1 LQNEIAAIVRNI
13 RFGEER
19 QHDPFSVQVAVVA
32 IGWKQAAFI
41 KLLEELQETV
51 SSSHNRISRARGVV
65 LERLLEKREHIF
77 RPQSGQSSQKVDEP
91 AR

>member
-19 QHDPFSVQVAVVA
+19 QHDPFSLQVAVVA

-65 LERLLEKREHIF
+65 FERLLENREHIF
-77 RPQSGQSSQKVDEP
+77 RPQSGQSSQKVDER